1 MSGLSDEPLFL
12 RACKG
17 LPVTRPPLWLMRQA
31 GRYMPEYHEVRA
43 QAGSFLKLCHTP
55 ELAAEVTLQPI
66 RRFGFDASIVFSDI
80 LVPAEAMGLQ
90 VEFIKGEGPKVL
102 NPVRTQADVDELVV
116 PDPREA
122 SPAVF
127 ETIRILRRE
136 LPQNVP
142 LIGFV
147 AAPWTL
153 FAYLVQGGGSRN
165 YEHAKTLAF
174 KEPEVAAKLLNT
186 IVEYSVAHATA
197 MIEAGAQAFQLF
209 DTWAE
214 LLSPEDYR
222 RFALPYANEVLI
234 RLREAIGDEI
244 PRIYFAKG
252 TGQYL
257 EPLQEVEAEVLS
269 IDWRLDMAKARATF
283 PGKVLQG
290 NMDPLAL
297 YAGPEETRRRARALL
312 AKTDGQKHIVN
323 LGHGILPQTPHDSV
337 DALCE
342 EVRGFTSSA

>member
-1 MSGLSDEPLFL
+1 MSKLGQEPLFL
-12 RACKG
+12 AACHG
-17 LPVTRPPLWLMRQA
+17 RPVPRPPLWLMRQA

-43 QAGSFLKLCHTP
+43 KAGSFLKLCHTP

-66 RRFGFDASIVFSDI
+66 RRFHFDASIVFSDI
-80 LVPAEAMGLQ
+80 LVPAEAMGLEVQ
-90 VEFIKGEGPKVL
+90 FLAGEGPKVM
-102 NPVRTQADVDELVV
+102 NPVRTERDVDALEV

-127 ETIRILRRE
+127 ETIKILRRE
-136 LPQNVP
+136 LPEDVP

-153 FAYLVQGGGSRN
+153 FAYLVEGGGSRN

-197 MIEAGAQAFQLF
+197 MIESGAQAFQLF

-234 RLREAIGDEI
+234 RLREAIGDDV
-244 PRIYFAKG
+244 PRIYFCKG
-252 TGQYL
+252 TGLYL
-257 EPLQEVEAEVLS
+257 DALREVEAEVLS
-269 IDWRLDMAKARATF
+269 IDWRLDLERARAAF
-283 PGKVLQG
+283 PDKVLQG
-290 NMDPLAL
+290 NLDPLVL

-312 AKTDGQKHIVN
+312 AKTGGQRHVVN

-342 EVRGFTSSA
+342 EVRGFTCPT